1 MSNVA
6 KSLTPKASQWYTKL
20 IMEPTTTPKK
30 IFIVD
35 DDKFL
40 LDMYTFKFK
49 EKGFDVIQ
57 AFGSI
62 DALNK
67 LKGGIV
73 PDIMLLDVVMPTM
86 DGFELLSIIKNEKLA
101 PNAKVLVLS
110 NLGQPTDV
118 EKGRSLGAN
127 GYVIKASATP
137 SEVVEKVMT
146 VMGGGESFA
155 KVD

>member
-1 MSNVA
+1 
-6 KSLTPKASQWYTKL
+6 
-20 IMEPTTTPKK
+20 MEPTQQGKK

-49 EKGFDVIQ
+49 EKGFDVVQ
-57 AFGSI
+57 AFGSV
-62 DALNK
+62 DALAK
-67 LKGGIV
+67 LKGGV
-73 PDIMLLDVVMPTM
+73 RPDIMLLDVVMPAM
-86 DGFELLSIIKNEKLA
+86 DGFELLSLIRSENLA
-101 PNAKVLVLS
+101 VDAKVIILS
-110 NLGQPTDV
+110 NLGQPSDV

-146 VMGGGESFA
+146 VLGGGESFA
-155 KVD
+155 QVD

>member
-1 MSNVA
+1 
-6 KSLTPKASQWYTKL
+6 
-20 IMEPTTTPKK
+20 MEPNQTPKK
-30 IFIVD
+30 IFICD

-49 EKGFDVIQ
+49 EKGFEVTQ
-57 AFGSI
+57 AFGSV
-62 DALNK
+62 DALSK

-86 DGFELLSIIKNEKLA
+86 DGFELLALIKSEKLA
-101 PNAKVLVLS
+101 PNAKVIVLS
-110 NLGQPTDV
+110 NLGQPGDI
-118 EKGRSLGAN
+118 EKGRNLGAN

-146 VMGGGESFA
+146 VLAGGESFA

>member
-1 MSNVA
+1 
-6 KSLTPKASQWYTKL
+6 
-20 IMEPTTTPKK
+20 MEPNQTLKK

-49 EKGFDVIQ
+49 EKGFEVTQ
-57 AFGSI
+57 AFGSV

-67 LKGGIV
+67 LKGGII
-73 PDIMLLDVVMPTM
+73 PDILLLDVVMPTM
-86 DGFELLSIIKNEKLA
+86 DGFELLALIKSENLA
-101 PNAKVLVLS
+101 PSAKVIVLS
-110 NLGQPTDV
+110 NLGQPADV

-137 SEVVEKVMT
+137 SEVVEKVMM
-146 VMGGGESFA
+146 VLDGGETFA

>member
-1 MSNVA
+1 
-6 KSLTPKASQWYTKL
+6 
-20 IMEPTTTPKK
+20 MEPTTTPKK

-49 EKGFDVIQ
+49 EKGFDVVQ
-57 AFGSI
+57 AFGSV

-67 LKGGIV
+67 LKGGII

-101 PNAKVLVLS
+101 PNAKVIVLS

-118 EKGRSLGAN
+118 EKGRNLGAN

-146 VMGGGESFA
+146 VLGGGESFA

>member
-1 MSNVA
+1 
-6 KSLTPKASQWYTKL
+6 
-20 IMEPTTTPKK
+20 MEPNQTPKK

-49 EKGFDVIQ
+49 EKGFEVIQ
-57 AFGSI
+57 AFGSV
-62 DALNK
+62 DALSK

-73 PDIMLLDVVMPTM
+73 PDIMLLDIVMPTM

-101 PNAKVLVLS
+101 PDAKVIVLS

-146 VMGGGESFA
+146 VLGGEESFA

>member
-1 MSNVA
+1 MS
-6 KSLTPKASQWYTKL
+6 
-20 IMEPTTTPKK
+20 KK

-49 EKGFDVIQ
+49 EKGFEVIQ

-73 PDIMLLDVVMPTM
+73 PDVILLDIVMPAM
-86 DGFELLSIIKNEKLA
+86 DGFELLELIKSEKLA
-101 PNAKVLVLS
+101 PNAKIIVLS
-110 NLGQPTDV
+110 NLGQPADV
-118 EKGRSLGAN
+118 EKGRNLGAN

-137 SEVVEKVMT
+137 SEVVEKV
-146 VMGGGESFA
+146 VIVLGGEESFA
-155 KVD
+155 QVD

>member
-1 MSNVA
+1 
-6 KSLTPKASQWYTKL
+6 
-20 IMEPTTTPKK
+20 METTAPAKK

-57 AFGSI
+57 AFGSV
-62 DALNK
+62 DALSK

-73 PDIMLLDVVMPTM
+73 PDVMLLDVVMPTM
-86 DGFELLSIIKNEKLA
+86 DGFELLALIKSEKLA
-101 PNAKVLVLS
+101 PDAKVIVLS
-110 NLGQPTDV
+110 NLGQPGDI
-118 EKGRSLGAN
+118 EKGRNLGAN

-137 SEVVEKVMT
+137 SEVVERVMT
-146 VMGGGESFA
+146 VLNGGETFA
-155 KVD
+155 KVE

>member
-1 MSNVA
+1 
-6 KSLTPKASQWYTKL
+6 
-20 IMEPTTTPKK
+20 MEPNQIPKK

-49 EKGFDVIQ
+49 EKGFDVTQ
-57 AFGSI
+57 AFGSV

-73 PDIMLLDVVMPTM
+73 PDLMLLDVVMPTM
-86 DGFELLSIIKNEKLA
+86 DGFELLSVIKNEKLA
-101 PNAKVLVLS
+101 PNAKVIILS

-118 EKGRSLGAN
+118 EKGRTLGAN

-137 SEVVEKVMT
+137 SEVVEKVIT
-146 VMGGGESFA
+146 VLGGEESFA
-155 KVD
+155 KVE